1 MSQLKLQLQWSPFT
15 SKLPEV
21 RLSQRF
27 LLRLMVS
34 DDLPEWLQLMLAE
47 IARKQ
52 EEEQR
57 AAEEQQARAASAMP
71 PEPQTAQSG

>member
-1 MSQLKLQLQWSPFT
+1 MAQLS
-15 SKLPEV
+15 
-21 RLSQRF
+21 
-27 LLRLMVS
+27 
-34 DDLPEWLQLMLAE
+34 EWLQLMLAE